1 MKMSKSNI
9 GLIKDLILAE
19 ISHDILESPKK
30 EDGVQLPFENKKGG
44 LAPWA
49 PFSTALIII
58 VIHTHKIPSFSNIFY
73 FFSS

>member
-1 MKMSKSNI
+1 MKISKSNI

-44 LAPWA
+44 LSSLGPLFYS
-49 PFSTALIII
+49 PDHYSYPHTQNTI
-58 VIHTHKIPSFSNIFY
+58 VF
-73 FFSS
+73 